1 MPRRRFSNGAV
12 DILKDIIET
21 LDTESTTLEQS
32 SPQVPIQHTF
42 AQSNQ
47 PAQFTTL
54 LRVPNQ
60 HKKSLSP
67 GNSLAQRILS
77 PSTPFA

>member
-32 SPQVPIQHTF
+32 SPQVPIQHTL

-47 PAQFTTL
+47 PSVHNLTPGTKSAQ
-54 LRVPNQ
+54 
-60 HKKSLSP
+60 KK
-67 GNSLAQRILS
+67 
-77 PSTPFA
+77 PFSR